1 MFRCAAGSSC
11 LSSHCGFSLIVTLSV
26 ILLQVLT
33 HLLTPSLLY
42 FFQQSA
48 ILSAELL
55 LSWCLTSAVAEIR
68 EIPRSQTHPS
78 SSRNQRYTEEPNTPK
93 SMVGQNIV
101 HTKETHAEIFTNKGV
116 LLESVSTFMLFTRQ
130 AMYIQFSNLFPEGNE
145 KNILYLLIFL
155 MWRAAIVCSK
165 QVA

>member
-1 MFRCAAGSSC
+1 LFRCDAAGSSC

-68 EIPRSQTHPS
+68 KIPRSQTPPSRS
-78 SSRNQRYTEEPNTPK
+78 SSRNQRYTQEPNTPNQWLAKTLCTPKKHIRK
-93 SMVGQNIV
+93 SSQTKVCYLNLFQNSCFLQDKPCISSSA
-101 HTKETHAEIFTNKGV
+101 TCSQKETKRI
-116 LLESVSTFMLFTRQ
+116 SSTF
-130 AMYIQFSNLFPEGNE
+130 
-145 KNILYLLIFL
+145 
-155 MWRAAIVCSK
+155 
-165 QVA
+165 